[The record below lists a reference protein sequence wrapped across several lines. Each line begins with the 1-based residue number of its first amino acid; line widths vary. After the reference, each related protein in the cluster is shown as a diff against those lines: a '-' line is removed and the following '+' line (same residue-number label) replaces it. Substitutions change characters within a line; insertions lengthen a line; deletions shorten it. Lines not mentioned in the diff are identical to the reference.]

1 MNWWVGEGIEGRN
14 LCRIRF
20 ELEVQA
26 AQRDL
31 EQLVS
36 RVDRTDFWV
45 QKVVAGRM
53 VVALP
58 TETDLLADLRPLLM
72 VLLQMVIFQMRTP
85 GLRVDRRPRWVDWL
99 DG

>member
-1 MNWWVGEGIEGRN
+1 M
-14 LCRIRF
+14 RF

-36 RVDRTDFWV
+36 RVGRTDFWV
-45 QKVVAGRM
+45 QKVEAGRM

-58 TETDLLADLRPLLM
+58 TETNLLADL
-72 VLLQMVIFQMRTP
+72 
-85 GLRVDRRPRWVDWL
+85 
-99 DG
+99 

>member
-1 MNWWVGEGIEGRN
+1 MNSWVGERIEGRN

-20 ELEVQA
+20 ELEVLA

-36 RVDRTDFWV
+36 RVEQTDFWV

-58 TETDLLADLRPLLM
+58 TETDLLADL
-72 VLLQMVIFQMRTP
+72 
-85 GLRVDRRPRWVDWL
+85 
-99 DG
+99 